1 MCCVTILTPS
11 TRLLLLELV
20 KRVVA
25 ATTCLS
31 HAVSCL
37 GNPDTQRFIT
47 TTKIEH
53 LIGVLRVARLLSSR
67 PAAPMPPP
75 EGTAATTSRT
85 GTSGPSRPD
94 AKRRRV
100 LAERQQQGTPGVID
114 LTPDDDDDEVQ
125 IVKTVVVSSGP
136 VGVGRRVRVRGPAGA
151 AAAPLGAA
159 AAAPAPFNA
168 APPPAPSPQPEQP
181 KGFTCT
187 ICLERTES
195 NLATTT
201 CGHMSCY
208 TCLSEWVKKS
218 GTCPQCRGKVNKKTG
233 IIRLFP
239 PS

>member
-1 MCCVTILTPS
+1 MYGIEGTGAPRPVSAGSQATVRCVTRSSPARRRQTS
-11 TRLLLLELV
+11 TGTGR
-20 KRVVA
+20 
-25 ATTCLS
+25 T
-31 HAVSCL
+31 
-37 GNPDTQRFIT
+37 
-47 TTKIEH
+47 
-53 LIGVLRVARLLSSR
+53 
-67 PAAPMPPP
+67 
-75 EGTAATTSRT
+75 TAAGKLVACPVRSVSVMRFRLTQAKQRT
-85 GTSGPSRPD
+85 AAST
-94 AKRRRV
+94 V
-100 LAERQQQGTPGVID
+100 QGTPGVID

-201 CGHMSCY
+201 CG
-208 TCLSEWVKKS
+208 WVH
-218 GTCPQCRGKVNKKTG
+218 R
-233 IIRLFP
+233 
-239 PS
+239 